1 MGLLPWPTHF
11 STVTSQDAYLLLNAA
26 DGIGPRRVRSLLARF
41 GTPEAVFAASAAE
54 LSGVDGIGEK
64 SAAALLSAAET
75 FSPEE
80 ERARAADCGAR
91 ILTPADAEYPAP
103 LREIPTPPLA
113 LYVRGTL
120 SESDANSIAVVGTRT
135 PSHYGVSQAD
145 RIAFQLARSG
155 LTVVSGCAR
164 GIDTAAHRGALKA
177 GGRTVAFIGAALD
190 CFYPPENRALADEI
204 AASGAVVS
212 EFRMG
217 VGPAPSTFP
226 NRNRLIAGL
235 ALGTLVVEAGER
247 SGSLQTARHALDQG
261 RTVMALPGR
270 VDVDTAR
277 GPNSLIREGAV
288 LVRDARDVLEEFS
301 FVLPDLAP
309 KAAASAL
316 DPRRTLDVS
325 QDEKKVLAAL
335 WKERELP
342 VDEVIRA
349 TGIPAAKL
357 LPLVLRL
364 EMKKLVRM
372 RPARRIAL
380 AEGLDAL
387 AEPDFGGTP
396 E

>member
-1 MGLLPWPTHF
+1 M
-11 STVTSQDAYLLLNAA
+11 TSQDAYLLLNAA

-212 EFRMG
+212 EFRFG

-235 ALGTLVVEAGER
+235 ALGTLVIEAGER

-316 DPRRTLDVS
+316 DPRRALDVS
-325 QDEKKVLAAL
+325 EDEKKVLAAL

>member
-1 MGLLPWPTHF
+1 LSAPF

-212 EFRMG
+212 EFRFG

-235 ALGTLVVEAGER
+235 ALGTLVIEAGER

-316 DPRRTLDVS
+316 DPRRALDVS
-325 QDEKKVLAAL
+325 EDEKKVLAAL

>member
-1 MGLLPWPTHF
+1 
-11 STVTSQDAYLLLNAA
+11 
-26 DGIGPRRVRSLLARF
+26 
-41 GTPEAVFAASAAE
+41 
-54 LSGVDGIGEK
+54 
-64 SAAALLSAAET
+64 
-75 FSPEE
+75 
-80 ERARAADCGAR
+80 
-91 ILTPADAEYPAP
+91 
-103 LREIPTPPLA
+103 
-113 LYVRGTL
+113 
-120 SESDANSIAVVGTRT
+120 
-135 PSHYGVSQAD
+135 
-145 RIAFQLARSG
+145 
-155 LTVVSGCAR
+155 
-164 GIDTAAHRGALKA
+164 
-177 GGRTVAFIGAALD
+177 
-190 CFYPPENRALADEI
+190 
-204 AASGAVVS
+204 
-212 EFRMG
+212 
-217 VGPAPSTFP
+217 
-226 NRNRLIAGL
+226 
-235 ALGTLVVEAGER
+235 
-247 SGSLQTARHALDQG
+247 
-261 RTVMALPGR
+261 MALPGR

-316 DPRRTLDVS
+316 DPRRALDVS
-325 QDEKKVLAAL
+325 EDEKKVLAAL